1 VKQKFGSLVFI
12 TLVGTGLLAGC
23 GMSATDK
30 LEDVAKDDTAPAT
43 QKIVANIIS
52 NPGDIISNEEGIAT
66 EEIISC
72 SKAAEI
78 KILVSGYDMGSKV
91 EAISTEAKKPI
102 KLALT
107 TLEPARVE
115 LPGSQYALV
124 HTQRGVNIFCL
135 IYNIPGDYKVISQDK
150 TLLTVEVLA
159 NN

>member
-1 VKQKFGSLVFI
+1 MVFI
-12 TLVGTGLLAGC
+12 TLVSTGLLAGC

-30 LEDVAKDDTAPAT
+30 LEDGAKDDTALAT
-43 QKIVANIIS
+43 QKNVANIIS

-78 KILVSGYDMGSKV
+78 KILVSGDDTANKV

-115 LPGSQYALV
+115 LTGSQYALV
-124 HTQRGVNIFCL
+124 HTQHGVNIFCL
-135 IYNIPGDYKVISQDK
+135 AYNIPGDYKVISQDK

-159 NN
+159 NK